1 MEEKLF
7 PRPAVAG
14 VLKEKF
20 IEARLHNDGRGSV
33 YDEIVRLQAEKAKTS
48 ATPNYLIVDPSTGET
63 LRSRAGVMRE
73 STFLEFLEG
82 KGTE

>member
-1 MEEKLF
+1 MR
-7 PRPAVAG
+7 PRAIARGRPAARAWS
-14 VLKEKF
+14 
-20 IEARLHNDGRGSV
+20 IEARLHNDGRGPV